1 MSAPRYLFLMPFL
14 LHRFLSWP
22 CPLYSALLACALL
35 GAAPAQAY
43 AVRDTQGR
51 MVEFAQAPQRIVSL
65 LPSTTEWL
73 CALGACDRLVGV
85 DASSNYP
92 PQVTRLPRL
101 GKIHAPQ
108 IEAIVRLRPDVVLMA
123 YAPPLMAQLAQF
135 GIPVLVID
143 AQDTAGM
150 QAQLRTLDSLL
161 QQQRAPALLAQMQ
174 ADVQRVARSVQ
185 ASAGRSVYFEVD
197 ATPYAAGP
205 RSFIGEL
212 LSQLGA
218 HNIVAPT
225 LGLFP
230 RLAPEYIVRQNPQL
244 IIHTP
249 ETKASDFARRPGWSA
264 VQAVRTGSICTLTT
278 AEVDLVS
285 RPGPRQGEAAAVL
298 ARCLGLAAKP

>member
-1 MSAPRYLFLMPFL
+1 MPSSL
-14 LHRFLSWP
+14 PHRFISWP
-22 CPLYSALLACALL
+22 CALYSALLACALL

-51 MVEFAQAPQRIVSL
+51 TVEFAQVPRRIVSL

-92 PQVTRLPRL
+92 PQVARLPRL

-205 RSFIGEL
+205 HSFIGEL

-218 HNIVAPT
+218 RNIVAAS
-225 LGLFP
+225 LGPFP

-249 ETKASDFARRPGWSA
+249 ETKAADFARRPGWNA
-264 VQAVRTGSICTLTT
+264 IAAVRSGSICTLST

-298 ARCLGLAAKP
+298 ARCLGRP